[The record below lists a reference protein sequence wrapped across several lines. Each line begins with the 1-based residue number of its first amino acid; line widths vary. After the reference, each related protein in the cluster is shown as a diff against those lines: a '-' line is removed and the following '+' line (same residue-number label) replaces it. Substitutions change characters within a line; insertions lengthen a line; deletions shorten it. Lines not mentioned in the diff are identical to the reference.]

1 MSVGLLIITHNGIG
15 NSLIKTAVSIMGSCP
30 LETEIISVP
39 LNCNPQRQNDKA
51 IKLASKLDSGD
62 GVLILTDLY
71 GSTPSNIARS
81 VNVARAVNMDKSIL
95 ISGINLPMLL
105 RIFNYPTLDLK
116 AMAEK
121 AISGGQQGVINS

>member
-15 NSLIKTAVSIMGSCP
+15 NSLIKTAVSIMGHCP
-30 LETEIISVP
+30 LEIEVISVP

-51 IKLASKLDSGD
+51 LKLASKLDSGE

-81 VNVARAVNMDKSIL
+81 VNVARAVNMDKSLL
-95 ISGINLPMLL
+95 ISGLNLPMLL

-116 AMAEK
+116 TMAEK
-121 AISGGQQGVINS
+121 AISGGQQGVIKS